1 MSLTV
6 TGTDPT
12 SCTEMK
18 VLGGRMMERSTE
30 GECGQVLEAR
40 QVKPR
45 LGVQRGLITLLN
57 LQRWVAPPVLKLKT
71 RSAEVK
77 ASRQPLLGAAAMDGS
92 ATPIHTEEG
101 RLAKRPP
108 PSKGGLG
115 WS

>member
-1 MSLTV
+1 MAREL
-6 TGTDPT
+6 
-12 SCTEMK
+12 
-18 VLGGRMMERSTE
+18 
-30 GECGQVLEAR
+30 GQVLEAR

-45 LGVQRGLITLLN
+45 LGVQRGSSTYLTCKDGWL
-57 LQRWVAPPVLKLKT
+57 PPVLKLKT

>member
-1 MSLTV
+1 MWPSA
-6 TGTDPT
+6 G
-12 SCTEMK
+12 SQAGKAK
-18 VLGGRMMERSTE
+18 VRGAE
-30 GECGQVLEAR
+30 
-40 QVKPR
+40 
-45 LGVQRGLITLLN
+45 GLITLLN

>member
-1 MSLTV
+1 MR
-6 TGTDPT
+6 
-12 SCTEMK
+12 EK
-18 VLGGRMMERSTE
+18 STE
-30 GECGQVLEAR
+30 GECGQGAGPSAGSQAGKAKV
-40 QVKPR
+40 
-45 LGVQRGLITLLN
+45 RG
-57 LQRWVAPPVLKLKT
+57 
-71 RSAEVK
+71 AEVK

>member
-1 MSLTV
+1 MAREL
-6 TGTDPT
+6 
-12 SCTEMK
+12 
-18 VLGGRMMERSTE
+18 
-30 GECGQVLEAR
+30 GQVLEAR

-45 LGVQRGLITLLN
+45 LEGLITLLN

-77 ASRQPLLGAAAMDGS
+77 ASRQPLLGAAAMNGS
-92 ATPIHTEEG
+92 AAPIHTEEG

-115 WS
+115 WSWC